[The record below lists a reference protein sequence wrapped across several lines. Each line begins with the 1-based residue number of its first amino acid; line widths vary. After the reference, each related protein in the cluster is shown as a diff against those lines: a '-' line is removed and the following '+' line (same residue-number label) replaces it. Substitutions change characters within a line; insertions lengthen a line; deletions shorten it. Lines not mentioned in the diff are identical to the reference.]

1 MIQTYLNTFQMG
13 IVAGMR
19 SLSAPALVAHK
30 LAALQ
35 PDPLPGSKLHF
46 MASPK
51 TATVLTVLA
60 GGELIGDKVPS
71 APDRTEIQP
80 LSFRIA
86 SGAVCG
92 AALSEAEGK
101 QVKLGAVLGGLGA
114 VVGAYAFFR
123 LRHWLTH
130 EQSVPD
136 PLVALVEDA
145 LAIGAGLW
153 TLNESKLGI
162 AVV

>member
-1 MIQTYLNTFQMG
+1 MIQTYLNTFRIG
-13 IVAGMR
+13 VIAGMR

-51 TATVLTVLA
+51 TASVLTVLA
-60 GGELIGDKVPS
+60 GGELIGDKLPN
-71 APDRTEIQP
+71 APNRTEAQSV
-80 LSFRIA
+80 SFRMA

-101 QVKLGAVLGGLGA
+101 QVKLGALFGGLGA
-114 VVGAYAFFR
+114 LVGTFAFFH

-130 EQSVPD
+130 EKGLPD
-136 PLVALVEDA
+136 PLVALAEDA
-145 LAIGAGLW
+145 LAIGVGLW
-153 TLNESKLGI
+153 TVNESKLGI